1 MARTFET
8 RMQGLHMA
16 LQARPMLALARFWIN
31 RLGNRLPGHCA
42 LCGATGTHVLCDGCR
57 SDFFGRCLPR
67 CGCCALPLASAD
79 TEAQTC
85 GQCSWQPPAFDATV
99 AAADYAAPLDQLVL
113 GLKFGGRLALA
124 PLFAEQLRAALSDR
138 QHQHHRHNLPDLLTP
153 VPLGPARLRERGF
166 NQSLEIA
173 RPLSLALGVP
183 LLPRLLVRV
192 RDTPAQ
198 SRLAPAGR
206 HLNLLEAFTLTPKA
220 LEKVRG
226 RHVGVVDDVMTTGA
240 TLNEVA
246 ATLKRLG
253 AARVTNL
260 VFARTPLT

>member
-1 MARTFET
+1 MARTFEM
-8 RMQGLHMA
+8 RMQGVRAA
-16 LQARPMLALARFWIN
+16 LQARPMLALLRFWIN
-31 RLGNRLPGHCA
+31 RLGSRLPGHCA

-57 SDFFGRCLPR
+57 ADFFGRHTPR
-67 CGCCALPLASAD
+67 CHCCALPLASAY
-79 TEAQTC
+79 TESETC
-85 GQCSWQPPAFDATV
+85 GQCLRQQPAFDATV
-99 AAADYAAPLDQLVL
+99 TAANYAAPLDQLVL

-124 PLFAEQLRAALSDR
+124 PLFAEQLRVALSDR
-138 QHQHHRHNLPDLLTP
+138 QHQHHRYNLPDLLTP

-198 SRLAPAGR
+198 SGLAPAGR
-206 HLNLLEAFTLTPKA
+206 HLNLLEAFTLTTHA
-220 LEKVRG
+220 LEKVRC

-246 ATLKRLG
+246 ATLKHFG

-260 VFARTPLT
+260 VFARTPLP